1 MRAALLLLAHSLKRV
16 RILLGAMGLLLCG
29 FQMILI
35 LVARAVQRTNS
46 FEELTR
52 LLPPFFR
59 EMLGPALTSFMSFS
73 GLVCLGYFH
82 LAVIGALIVDPC
94 FVTSLH
100 KFASIQ
106 RDGLLVEADAP
117 VEIAFPPGCFAVS
130 NQTVDLFS
138 VDRVREFRA

>member
-1 MRAALLLLAHSLKRV
+1 MNVFAKRVVAQDSLRQIHRAHKLLLLLSDGGQRLEHPQV
-16 RILLGAMGLLLCG
+16 LLA
-29 FQMILI
+29 I
-35 LVARAVQRTNS
+35 VS
-46 FEELTR
+46 
-52 LLPPFFR
+52 
-59 EMLGPALTSFMSFS
+59 S
-73 GLVCLGYFH
+73 
-82 LAVIGALIVDPC
+82 LIVDPG

-117 VEIAFPPGCFAVS
+117 VEIALPPGCFAVS